1 MIVIMILLILILVTI
16 IIGLLTSMVNNSH
29 SNCNH
34 LWESFNT
41 SSVKC
46 KKCNKVIFSYP
57 LNKEQDSELSELE
70 SDLA

>member
-29 SNCNH
+29 NCNH

-57 LNKEQDSELSELE
+57 LNKENETELSELE